1 MEPLFKSGDGTEM
14 SNYNISMKKIILDFL
29 EKYQINSNHNFGFM
43 EGRSTL
49 DTSADITSRI
59 YTAMDFRKS
68 AICIAKALD
77 TKDDG
82 VKKFREHWK
91 YDPLAKGA
99 IFSITEERHLPQAVA
114 LFKMLYYAKDYETF
128 YKTAVW
134 ARVNVNEGLFVYSF
148 YVAVVHRADTK
159 GIMLPPI
166 YEVTPNMFFGADV
179 IQEAQ
184 YYKQVHVAQQHGEAK
199 GYIINSNYS
208 NQHLNLDHEQ
218 TSLAYYLQDV
228 GVNSFFYNMHIN
240 FPFWMNSTEFGW
252 NNIPRGNLYYIF
264 CLNTWARY
272 NLERIPYGY
281 DDIEYL
287 DWDLPVETS
296 YHSNLVYPNGMPF
309 PNRPKFAKLHE
320 YFNNYGQNRWV
331 KIGADSFSHSYVKD
345 LETRIN
351 DAIFS
356 GAIWNETEGKLVKI
370 ESEEFLNVLG
380 NLIEGNID
388 SANLRYYGP
397 IWHFARH
404 LLGYSTQ
411 QLDLNEVV
419 PSALEH
425 FETTLR
431 DPVFYQLIKKLVV
444 IPFQR
449 YLARIPAYT
458 RDELIFNG
466 VEITKVKIDPLITYN
481 EPHYSL
487 LINSVFHGSHDHG
500 NDFNVS
506 VCQQRLNHMPFDT
519 TMNIRSAKAQKA
531 SIRIFLGPKYDRD
544 GRLINMKDNRI
555 HYVPIDTFVADLQA
569 GDNVITRKSTDNRF
583 YAPDKVSFHNLW
595 HYTVASLEN
604 HEEFTTDLKQN
615 SYGFPMRFMIPKG
628 SPRGTPYQFFFTV
641 QPYIEHPTPLTHN
654 LDT

>member
-1 MEPLFKSGDGTEM
+1 
-14 SNYNISMKKIILDFL
+14 
-29 EKYQINSNHNFGFM
+29 
-43 EGRSTL
+43 
-49 DTSADITSRI
+49 
-59 YTAMDFRKS
+59 
-68 AICIAKALD
+68 
-77 TKDDG
+77 
-82 VKKFREHWK
+82 
-91 YDPLAKGA
+91 
-99 IFSITEERHLPQAVA
+99 
-114 LFKMLYYAKDYETF
+114 
-128 YKTAVW
+128 
-134 ARVNVNEGLFVYSF
+134 
-148 YVAVVHRADTK
+148 
-159 GIMLPPI
+159 
-166 YEVTPNMFFGADV
+166 
-179 IQEAQ
+179 
-184 YYKQVHVAQQHGEAK
+184 
-199 GYIINSNYS
+199 
-208 NQHLNLDHEQ
+208 
-218 TSLAYYLQDV
+218 
-228 GVNSFFYNMHIN
+228 
-240 FPFWMNSTEFGW
+240 
-252 NNIPRGNLYYIF
+252 
-264 CLNTWARY
+264 
-272 NLERIPYGY
+272 
-281 DDIEYL
+281 
-287 DWDLPVETS
+287 
-296 YHSNLVYPNGMPF
+296 MPF

-380 NLIEGNID
+380 NLIE
-388 SANLRYYGP
+388 
-397 IWHFARH
+397 
-404 LLGYSTQ
+404 
-411 QLDLNEVV
+411 
-419 PSALEH
+419 
-425 FETTLR
+425 
-431 DPVFYQLIKKLVV
+431 VFYQLIKKLVV

-519 TMNIRSAKAQKA
+519 TMNIKSAKAQKA

-654 LDT
+654 LDMLQIDNYPLGFPLDRHIMYDKMWEQVPNFHFEEVKIFFKEDKHSL